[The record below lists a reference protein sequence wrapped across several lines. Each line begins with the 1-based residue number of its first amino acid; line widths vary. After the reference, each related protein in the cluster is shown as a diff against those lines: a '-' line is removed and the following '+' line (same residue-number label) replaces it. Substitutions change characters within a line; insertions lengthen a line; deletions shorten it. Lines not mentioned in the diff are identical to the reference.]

1 MQRLPKGMGSVYK
14 LSGSRRRPYAARIQ
28 SGRTEDGKAIYNF
41 IGYYAT
47 RQEALTALLEY
58 NKSPYDLT
66 AAEVTIADLWDIFKQ
81 RRFDAISGSGHN
93 IYNAA
98 YKHLKPVWNK
108 PIKDLKAFHLQ
119 NLIDNIDRSWQTKDH
134 VRTLLNQM
142 YDIAIELDILEKNY
156 AKFIKIGT
164 KPQSDIHKAFTPE
177 EIKILFAS
185 IFVEDLADTVLIMIY
200 TGMRPSELLGIKTEN
215 IHLSEKYIVGGVKT
229 KAGKDRVIPISNKI
243 MSLVL
248 KRYNSNNKFLIDMS
262 YQVYK
267 RRFSELMQRLNM
279 DHLPHDGRHTF
290 ISMADSA
297 GVNKTII
304 KLIVGH
310 ASQDITERVY
320 THKTVSELVSAVN
333 AI

>member
-28 SGRTEDGKAIYNF
+28 TGRTEDGKAIYNF

-58 NKSPYDLT
+58 NKNPYDLT

-81 RRFDAISGSGHN
+81 RRFDMLSGSGHN

-134 VRTLLNQM
+134 VKTLLNQL
-142 YDIAIELDILEKNY
+142 YDLAIELDILDKNY
-156 AKFIKIGT
+156 SKFVKVGA
-164 KPQSDIHKAFTPE
+164 KPQSDIHKPFTSE
-177 EIKILFAS
+177 EIKTLFS
-185 IFVEDLADTVLIMIY
+185 VIFTEDLADTVLIMIY
-200 TGMRPSELLGIKTEN
+200 TGMRPSELLGIRTEN

-243 MSLVL
+243 MPLVL
-248 KRYNSNNKFLIDMS
+248 KRYNANNKFFISMS

-267 RRFSELMQRLNM
+267 KHFTELMQRLNM

-290 ISMADSA
+290 ASLANSA
-297 GVNKTII
+297 GVNPTSI
-304 KLIVGH
+304 KMIMGH
-310 ASQDITERVY
+310 TSQDITERVY
-320 THKTVSELVSAVN
+320 THKTISELVSAVN